1 MTGNT
6 RSGTVLAIGGLFAAI
21 ALLAA
26 FLAGCQPARTPG
38 PQSGGQPGVG
48 GPATGPP
55 VGAGSFPR
63 SFLIPG
69 TDTSISIGGYS
80 GSGFRVGL

>member
-1 MTGNT
+1 MPGNT
-6 RSGTVLAIGGLFAAI
+6 HFATVSAIGGLFAAI
-21 ALLAA
+21 ALLTA
-26 FLAGCQPARTPG
+26 FLAGCQPARMLG

-48 GPATGPP
+48 GPPAGPP

-63 SFLIPG
+63 SLLIPG

-80 GSGFRVGL
+80 GFRVTAR

>member
-6 RSGTVLAIGGLFAAI
+6 RFGTVSAIGGLFAAV
-21 ALLAA
+21 ALLTA
-26 FLAGCQPARTPG
+26 FLAGCQSAQTPG
-38 PQSGGQPGVG
+38 PQSGGQPSVG
-48 GPATGPP
+48 GPATGSP

-69 TDTSISIGGYS
+69 TDTSIGIGGYS
-80 GSGFRVGL
+80 GFGVRL